1 MKKILVIVLSMAVA
15 LAVVSCGST
24 SVKDMD
30 PKAAAKDDAVKEAT
44 AKAQKEAAI
53 ATCKKDADKAFDACV
68 AKAGK
73 SAKAKKAC
81 DTQKTKAYADCDK
94 K

>member
-1 MKKILVIVLSMAVA
+1 MKKILVLVLSMAVA

-30 PKAAAKDDAVKEAT
+30 AKSTVKDTAVKEGA

-53 ATCKKDADKAFDACV
+53 ASCKKDADTAYDACV
-68 AKAGK
+68 KKAGK

-81 DTQKTKAYADCDK
+81 STQKTKAYADCEK